1 MEITPIDISL
11 CDLSHIGK
19 CNRVLSPKE
28 FDNHVGLIT
37 ILSSLLFFIVV
48 CYKSSWL
55 QWKLP
60 GSSHSKD
67 WEHVQAVFLFLFPSP
82 GEVRH
87 MCFVFYRSIVNLIE
101 YCALECN
108 PYLLVPCELSFC
120 FVILSIQKEDIS
132 KNYLQSH
139 KKELFSRGF
148 SNQ

>member
-1 MEITPIDISL
+1 MTQIDISL
-11 CDLSHIGK
+11 CVLSHIGK
-19 CNRVLSPKE
+19 CNRALCPKE
-28 FDNHVGLIT
+28 FDNHVGFNYNSLLIT
-37 ILSSLLFFIVV
+37 AFYCSIFQ
-48 CYKSSWL
+48 SSWL
-55 QWKLP
+55 QWKLH
-60 GSSHSKD
+60 GSRHSKD
-67 WEHVQAVFLFLFPSP
+67 WEHVQAVFLFRFPSP

>member
-1 MEITPIDISL
+1 MFSVMLESVTRSWIPRS
-11 CDLSHIGK
+11 
-19 CNRVLSPKE
+19 
-28 FDNHVGLIT
+28 LIT
-37 ILSSLLFFIVV
+37 MWVLITTLSSLLPFIVGILQ
-48 CYKSSWL
+48 KFFLL
-55 QWKLP
+55 QWKLH

-67 WEHVQAVFLFLFPSP
+67 WDHVQAVFLFLFPSP

-132 KNYLQSH
+132 KITCRIIRKHYFQGI
-139 KKELFSRGF
+139 F
-148 SNQ
+148 